1 MGQEFPVR
9 GSAAADL
16 CPLRILR
23 LEVVGLV
30 SDDHTEA
37 SGDDRCE
44 QLLALLAVRALKKK
58 NSISDKWEKWGRL
71 IGGKGVLGIFTRPY
85 VRMVTGDVVSAE
97 L

>member
-1 MGQEFPVR
+1 M
-9 GSAAADL
+9 
-16 CPLRILR
+16 
-23 LEVVGLV
+23 GLV
-30 SDDHTEA
+30 GDHHTEA

-58 NSISDKWEKWGRL
+58 NSISDIWEKWGRL
-71 IGGKGVLGIFTRPY
+71 IGGKRGVGDFTRPY